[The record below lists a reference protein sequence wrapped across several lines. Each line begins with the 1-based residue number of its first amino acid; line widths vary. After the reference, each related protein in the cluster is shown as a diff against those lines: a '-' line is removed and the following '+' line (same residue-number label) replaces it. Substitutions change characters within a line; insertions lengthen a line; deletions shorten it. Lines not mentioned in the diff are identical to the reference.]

1 LKYSQPYGLPDQPA
15 IPSPNPPDGSAFQR
29 YVNGNP
35 VTGTAGSIPP
45 ASSIDEDQI
54 EILNVIINA
63 QQLTADPTLIPTH
76 GDLTQL
82 LRALNAMFAQRYIT
96 THVEKVV
103 HGSGADF
110 SDMHAALSWLDQ
122 YIITQTGDVMF
133 KIAPGAW
140 TYTAPI
146 EVRHPN
152 SNRVTIIGQ
161 PLAGAAPT
169 PNMFSYTGPHNAS
182 DGTYDYQQLS
192 PLHNGCFATELIFS
206 NGSQGFV
213 NYGSGLTISQLLITG
228 SQSNPPSLPAGQSDQ
243 TSATG
248 IVAYADTYI
257 EVTTCFGFGQYGLVA
272 LDCDVE
278 IRGGPAFCCVFC
290 LHTGIVLWGGFIG
303 HVGDIISVSHAGAGI
318 SALGGTISNSPSGGN
333 GRVYTNVNGGDGVYL
348 NAANLQENGPAVCVF
363 QGNQNNGLYMTGSS
377 SAWVNGALFH
387 YNGNNGANPQGAGL
401 RNSAG
406 YAACGGAANFT
417 GNGTYDVVCMDGG
430 NCDATGATLTLSR
443 LTPPAN
449 TAGNGN
455 AWISH

>member
-1 LKYSQPYGLPDQPA
+1 
-15 IPSPNPPDGSAFQR
+15 
-29 YVNGNP
+29 VNGNP

-63 QQLTADPTLIPTH
+63 QQLTGDATLIPTH

-96 THVEKVV
+96 TAITKTV

-110 SDMHAALSWLDQ
+110 PDMHAALSWLDQ
-122 YIITQTGDVMF
+122 YIITQTGSVLF
-133 KIAPGAW
+133 LITAGFW
-140 TYTAPI
+140 TYTTPI
-146 EVRHPN
+146 EVNHPN
-152 SNRVTIIGQ
+152 ATRVTISGHA
-161 PLAGAAPT
+161 LTGAAPT
-169 PNMFSYTGPHNAS
+169 PNMFQYTSPHSAA
-182 DGTYDYQQLS
+182 DGTYDYQKLS
-192 PLHNGCFATELIFS
+192 PQHAGCFSTELIFS

-213 NYGSGLTISQLLITG
+213 IYGQGVTINQLLITG
-228 SQSNPPSLPAGQSDQ
+228 SQSNPPSLPPGQSDQ
-243 TSATG
+243 TSAAG
-248 IVAYADTYI
+248 IVAYADVYI
-257 EVTTCFGFGQYGLVA
+257 NTVTIFGFGQYGLVA

-278 IRGGPAFCCVFC
+278 VRGGPAFCCVYCF
-290 LHTGIVLWGGFIG
+290 HSGIVLWGGFLG
-303 HVGDIISVSHAGAGI
+303 HVGDVISVSHAGAGI
-318 SALGGTISNSPSGGN
+318 SILGATISNSPSGGN
-333 GRVYTNVNGGDGVYL
+333 GRVYTNVNGGDGCYL
-348 NAANLQENGPAVCVF
+348 NAANLQESGPAICVF
-363 QGNQNNGLYMTGSS
+363 QGNQNNGLNMTGSS

-406 YAACGGAANFT
+406 YAAAGGAANYT
-417 GNGTYDVVCMDGG
+417 GNGTYDIVCMDGG
-430 NCDATGATLTLSR
+430 NVDATGAALTPSK